1 MKANFGTKDENQ
13 WCISCGLFRETQGH
27 LLQCP
32 PLVKNL
38 KYLVGKASLLDE
50 NHIYG
55 SLEQQVQ
62 IVNIFSD
69 ILEERELKKN
79 ENYNEDNPQPE
90 GPVHPAHHVG
100 VLQHASYL

>member
-1 MKANFGTKDENQ
+1 MWRLILGQKMK
-13 WCISCGLFRETQGH
+13 ISGVYPVAFLGR
-27 LLQCP
+27 P
-32 PLVKNL
+32 RVKNL
-38 KYLVGKASLLDE
+38 KYLVGKASFLDE

-79 ENYNEDNPQPE
+79 ENYNEDNPQLE

-100 VLQHASYL
+100 VLQHSSYL